1 MARILGL
8 DIGRSALRAV
18 LVRTS
23 MRHVEMDRFI
33 EVPLAPA
40 TDPQGRAEA
49 LAAGLAEL
57 VAIVARPADEVI
69 VALDGREGSL
79 RVVELPA
86 GAAKRIGEVLPFE
99 LNDVLPFETADA
111 VVDHQPIDKSDTIL
125 RVLAA
130 AAPRARVETLLA
142 ELKASAIDPK
152 EIAVGAAA
160 LDGLR
165 HLVPELNAPGPLM
178 VVCIGVDRTDVC
190 VLEKGACT
198 FARTTDG
205 GVELLSRGQQVQLA
219 SSLKRTLAAYRAAGH
234 PPPSRAYLGG
244 DAAQHA
250 DSMLP
255 WLQEAL
261 GIEASLVA
269 VPDRR
274 EPATKRKPGAA
285 AQPSLADALAPEAND
300 GSVESAGSAA
310 DRATESA
317 GSAADRATESAGS
330 AADRATESAGSAADR
345 AAEELTLG
353 APAIPSASSERAK
366 FAFAA
371 ALAARVATRG
381 KRLDL
386 RQGPLA
392 YTKAMGSL
400 RSQGK
405 RIAIAAAPVLV
416 AFLFATWARHAVLDD
431 ERERL
436 QAQLAEVTR
445 EVFDEETRD
454 PAAARALL
462 EGGRRIADPIPKFT
476 AWDALDAIS
485 AAIPQEIQHD
495 ARRLT
500 IEIDD
505 ESREGRIELQGLV
518 ASLAER
524 DTIAANFEAHPC
536 FDEIKPGPTSPGPN
550 NTGLNYRLEAEIHCP
565 GDEPI
570 VAPDERRSSRS
581 RN

>member
-57 VAIVARPADEVI
+57 VALVARPADEVI

-99 LNDVLPFETADA
+99 LNDVLPFEITDA
-111 VVDHQPIDKSDTIL
+111 VVDHQPIDKSDTLL

-152 EIAVGAAA
+152 EVAVGAAA

-178 VVCIGVDRTDVC
+178 IVCIGVDRTDVC

-234 PPPSRAYLGG
+234 PPPSRVYLGG
-244 DAAQHA
+244 DAALHA

-255 WLQEAL
+255 WLQETL

-274 EPATKRKPGAA
+274 EPGGKRKPGA
-285 AQPSLADALAPEAND
+285 PAPETTD
-300 GSVESAGSAA
+300 GSVEG
-310 DRATESA
+310 
-317 GSAADRATESAGS
+317 
-330 AADRATESAGSAADR
+330 
-345 AAEELTLG
+345 ELTLG
-353 APAIPSASSERAK
+353 APAMPSASHERAK

-371 ALAARVATRG
+371 ALAARVASRG

-392 YTKAMGSL
+392 YTKAMGTL

-436 QAQLAEVTR
+436 QTQLAEVTR
-445 EVFDEETRD
+445 DVFDEETRD

-550 NTGLNYRLEAEIHCP
+550 NTGLNYRLEATVHCP

>member
-300 GSVESAGSAA
+300 GSVESAGS
-310 DRATESA
+310 
-317 GSAADRATESAGS
+317 G
-330 AADRATESAGSAADR
+330 ADR

>member
-300 GSVESAGSAA
+300 GSVESAGS
-310 DRATESA
+310 
-317 GSAADRATESAGS
+317 G
-330 AADRATESAGSAADR
+330 ADR
-345 AAEELTLG
+345 AAEELTLA

-570 VAPDERRSSRS
+570 VAPDERRSNRS

>member
-310 DRATESA
+310 DRA
-317 GSAADRATESAGS
+317 
-330 AADRATESAGSAADR
+330 
-345 AAEELTLG
+345 AEELTLG

>member
-285 AQPSLADALAPEAND
+285 AQPADALATEAND
-300 GSVESAGSAA
+300 GSAESAGSAA
-310 DRATESA
+310 DRATVSA
-317 GSAADRATESAGS
+317 GSG
-330 AADRATESAGSAADR
+330 ADR

>member
-8 DIGRSALRAV
+8 DIGRTALRAV
-18 LVRTS
+18 VVRTS
-23 MRHVEMDRFI
+23 MRNVELERFL

-49 LAAGLAEL
+49 LAVGLAEL
-57 VAIVARPADEVI
+57 VATLVRPADEVI

-99 LNDVLPFETADA
+99 LNDVLPFEIEDA
-111 VVDHQPIDKSDTIL
+111 VVDHQPIDKTDTLL

-142 ELKASAIDPK
+142 ELKVSAIDPK
-152 EIAVGAAA
+152 EVAVGAAS

-165 HLVPELNAPGPLM
+165 HLIPELNAPGPLM
-178 VVCIGVDRTDVC
+178 ITCIGVDRTDVC

-205 GVELLSRGQQVQLA
+205 GVDLLTRGQQAQLA
-219 SSLKRTLAAYRAAGH
+219 SALKRTLSAYRAAGH
-234 PPPSRAYLGG
+234 PPPSRVYLGG
-244 DAAQHA
+244 DAALHA

-255 WLQEAL
+255 WLHESL

-269 VPDRR
+269 IPDRR
-274 EPATKRKPGAA
+274 DPSAKSKKGLAA
-285 AQPSLADALAPEAND
+285 PTLGLGTGLGTAGSELETGLSAEPEAV
-300 GSVESAGSAA
+300 SPEMS
-310 DRATESA
+310 
-317 GSAADRATESAGS
+317 
-330 AADRATESAGSAADR
+330 
-345 AAEELTLG
+345 LG
-353 APAIPSASSERAK
+353 DPMLPGASSERAK

-371 ALAARVATRG
+371 ALAARVASRG
-381 KRLDL
+381 RRLDL

-392 YTKAMGSL
+392 YTKAMGTL
-400 RSQGK
+400 RGQAK

-436 QAQLAEVTR
+436 QTQLAEVTR

-550 NTGLNYRLEAEIHCP
+550 NTGLNYRLEATVHCP

-570 VAPDERRSSRS
+570 VAPEVRRSSRS

>member
-99 LNDVLPFETADA
+99 LNDVLPFEITDA
-111 VVDHQPIDKSDTIL
+111 VVDHQPIDKTDTLL

-142 ELKASAIDPK
+142 ELKASSIDPK
-152 EIAVGAAA
+152 EVAVGAAA

-165 HLVPELNAPGPLM
+165 HLIPELNAPGPLM

-255 WLQEAL
+255 WLQETL
-261 GIEASLVA
+261 GVEASLVA
-269 VPDRR
+269 VPSRR
-274 EPATKRKPGAA
+274 EPATKRKPGTAA
-285 AQPSLADALAPEAND
+285 PLAPTPDALEASD
-300 GSVESAGSAA
+300 GVESA
-310 DRATESA
+310 
-317 GSAADRATESAGS
+317 
-330 AADRATESAGSAADR
+330 

-371 ALAARVATRG
+371 ALAARVAARG

-436 QAQLAEVTR
+436 QTQLAEVTR

-550 NTGLNYRLEAEIHCP
+550 NTGLNYRLEATVHCP

-570 VAPDERRSSRS
+570 VAREERRSSRS

>member
-79 RVVELPA
+79 RIVELPA

-99 LNDVLPFETADA
+99 LNDVLPFEITDA
-111 VVDHQPIDKSDTIL
+111 VVDHQPIDKTDTLL

-152 EIAVGAAA
+152 EVAVGAAA

-165 HLVPELNAPGPLM
+165 LLVPELNAPGPLM
-178 VVCIGVDRTDVC
+178 VACIGVDRTDVC

-205 GVELLSRGQQVQLA
+205 GVELLSRGQQMQLA

-234 PPPSRAYLGG
+234 PPPSRVYLGG
-244 DAAQHA
+244 DAATHA

-255 WLQEAL
+255 WLTETL

-274 EPATKRKPGAA
+274 EPATKRKP
-285 AQPSLADALAPEAND
+285 SAPVLE
-300 GSVESAGSAA
+300 GEG
-310 DRATESA
+310 ATE
-317 GSAADRATESAGS
+317 ATPEPN
-330 AADRATESAGSAADR
+330 
-345 AAEELTLG
+345 AELVLG
-353 APAIPSASSERAK
+353 ASAIPSASHERAK

-371 ALAARVATRG
+371 ALAARVASRG

-392 YTKAMGSL
+392 YTKAMGTL

-436 QAQLAEVTR
+436 QTQLAEVTR

>member
-99 LNDVLPFETADA
+99 LNDVLPFEITDA
-111 VVDHQPIDKSDTIL
+111 VVDHQPIDKTDTL
-125 RVLAA
+125 MRVLAA

-152 EIAVGAAA
+152 EVAVGAAA

-261 GIEASLVA
+261 GIETSLVA

-285 AQPSLADALAPEAND
+285 APGPAADAPSAADPADSADPSLAS
-300 GSVESAGSAA
+300 GAGV
-310 DRATESA
+310 
-317 GSAADRATESAGS
+317 
-330 AADRATESAGSAADR
+330 
-345 AAEELTLG
+345 AEELTLG

-416 AFLFATWARHAVLDD
+416 AFLFATWARHAVLDG

>member
-99 LNDVLPFETADA
+99 LNDVLPFEITDA
-111 VVDHQPIDKSDTIL
+111 VVDHQPIDKTDTL
-125 RVLAA
+125 MRVLAA

-152 EIAVGAAA
+152 EVAVGAAA

-255 WLQEAL
+255 WLQETL
-261 GIEASLVA
+261 GIETSLVA

-285 AQPSLADALAPEAND
+285 APGPAADAPSAADPADSADPSLAS
-300 GSVESAGSAA
+300 GAGV
-310 DRATESA
+310 
-317 GSAADRATESAGS
+317 
-330 AADRATESAGSAADR
+330 
-345 AAEELTLG
+345 AEELTLG

-416 AFLFATWARHAVLDD
+416 AFLFATWARHAVLDG

>member
-99 LNDVLPFETADA
+99 LNDVLPFEITDA
-111 VVDHQPIDKSDTIL
+111 VVDHQPIDKTDTL
-125 RVLAA
+125 MRVLAA

-152 EIAVGAAA
+152 EVAVGAAA

-261 GIEASLVA
+261 GIETSLVA

-285 AQPSLADALAPEAND
+285 APGPAADAPSAADTADSADPSLAS
-300 GSVESAGSAA
+300 GAGV
-310 DRATESA
+310 
-317 GSAADRATESAGS
+317 
-330 AADRATESAGSAADR
+330 
-345 AAEELTLG
+345 AEELTLG

-416 AFLFATWARHAVLDD
+416 AFLFATWARHAVLDG

-570 VAPDERRSSRS
+570 VAREERRSSRS